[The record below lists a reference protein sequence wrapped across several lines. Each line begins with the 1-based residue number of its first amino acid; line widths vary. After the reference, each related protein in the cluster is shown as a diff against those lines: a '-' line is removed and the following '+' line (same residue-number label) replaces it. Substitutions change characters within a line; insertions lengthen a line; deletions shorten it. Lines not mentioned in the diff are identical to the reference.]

1 MSDSR
6 PPTPET
12 LEVKRRGRHRL
23 IGAVTLAVLAVVA
36 IPMLLDSE
44 PRKVSK
50 ELALNIP
57 SKDGQPALPAPDA
70 KAVIKSVD
78 VPAPVQSAAPAA
90 QTAADPA
97 AASAPAAVSATPV
110 KPSAEKSEQKV
121 PAKVEVAK
129 AVPAA
134 VSEKPA
140 KAEKSEKADKADKA
154 KSKTAEKASEKSAE
168 RTPEKVADKAADK
181 AADKTKAMEGFVIQ
195 LGAFSDA
202 EKLAALKAKMKSAK
216 ITVFTEDVQTG
227 TGKLTRLRAGPY
239 KTREQADKALATIKK
254 AGAEGKVVPLS

>member
-23 IGAVTLAVLAVVA
+23 IGAITLAVLAVVA

-44 PRKVSK
+44 PRKASK

-57 SKDGQPALPAPDA
+57 SKDGQPALPAPDG
-70 KAVIKSVD
+70 KAAIKSPD
-78 VPAPVQSAAPAA
+78 AAATATPAAPAGPA
-90 QTAADPA
+90 PSEPGAAVQPVVPNQPA
-97 AASAPAAVSATPV
+97 AEKA
-110 KPSAEKSEQKV
+110 AEKS

-129 AVPAA
+129 TETAAA
-134 VSEKPA
+134 VEKPA
-140 KAEKSEKADKADKA
+140 KAEKTEKPEKAKPRAAEKP
-154 KSKTAEKASEKSAE
+154 AEKASERAPEKSAE
-168 RTPEKVADKAADK
+168 KA
-181 AADKTKAMEGFVIQ
+181 KAMEGFVIQ

-216 ITVFTEDVQTG
+216 ITVFTEEVQTG